1 MGKDSKISWT
11 TDTWNPW
18 IGCHKVSPG
27 CKHCYAETLVM
38 RMGRVFSIVR
48 RAAPATFNAPLKWQR
63 SLLSELP
70 RLRPDDVDGPRYSNS
85 DASSDPPLPEYVFT
99 CSLSDFFHEDADQW
113 RDEAWEIIRR
123 TPHLTYQILTKR
135 PERIAEH
142 LPKTCFRC
150 GTPSPGD
157 DPADDAEVYCHH
169 FWRPWPNIWL
179 GTSVENQVYA
189 EKRISQLVNVPA
201 VVHFLSC
208 EPLLG
213 PIDFGTRRITYTDKT
228 TITLSG
234 FLSDIEWV
242 IVGGESGKDFREM
255 NLDWARSIRDQCR
268 AASVPFFYKQGNGIR
283 SEMNPVLDGRE
294 WREMPK

>member
-48 RAAPATFNAPLKWQR
+48 RAAPATFNAPLKWNKHAAT
-63 SLLSELP
+63 
-70 RLRPDDVDGPRYSNS
+70 DFAIADVRRKEQDRQ
-85 DASSDPPLPEYVFT
+85 YVFT
-99 CSLSDFFHEDADQW
+99 CSISDFFIEEADAW

-157 DPADDAEVYCHH
+157 DPADDAEVDCHH
-169 FWRPWPNIWL
+169 LWRPWPNVWL

-189 EKRISQLVNVPA
+189 EKRIPQLVNVPA

-213 PIDFGTRRITYTDKT
+213 PIDFTKSPRYDNPLWIENHGYLR
-228 TITLSG
+228 
-234 FLSDIEWV
+234 DIEWV
-242 IVGGESGKDFREM
+242 IVGGESGPRFREM
-255 NLDWARSIRDQCR
+255 DLDWARSIRDQCR
-268 AASVPFFYKQGNGIR
+268 AAGVPFFGKQVSASR
-283 SEMNPVLDGRE
+283 PEARMPDDLDI
-294 WREMPK
+294 REMPK